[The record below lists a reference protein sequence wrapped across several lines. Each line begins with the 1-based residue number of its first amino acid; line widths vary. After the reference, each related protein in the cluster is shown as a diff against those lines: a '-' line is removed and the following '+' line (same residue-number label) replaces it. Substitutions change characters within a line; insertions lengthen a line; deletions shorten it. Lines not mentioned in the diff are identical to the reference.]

1 MTPAIMKLRTVR
13 LHLASL
19 GLPFALAAG
28 CAVEQPSVSAR
39 KTAAVAGTTVGTLAG
54 EAGGCTTSVVLGLS
68 TQIAE
73 QAACDTPN
81 SWVSFAGDSGL
92 AITSNAVLPF
102 LTPDARSD
110 LDAAGQQSTL
120 QINSAL
126 RTIAQQYLLYQWW
139 EDGECGIA
147 AAATVG
153 NSNHEGG
160 RAVDLD
166 NWDDEIDNMANNGWD
181 HDVPGDVVH
190 FDHNAS
196 ADDRGR
202 DVLAFQEL
210 WNANN
215 PSDTIGTDGD
225 YGPETEARL
234 VESPAIGFA
243 KGPSCLTSGSSSGS
257 GSKSGSGAGSGSG
270 AWHSHP
276 AAQTVS
282 VDGPDTVVSGQVAH
296 YAFTV
301 QNQSETDWDDTTAID
316 VQSDQ
321 ASQLYDAQSW
331 TSPTQ
336 VGTLPEPVAAGAMV
350 TIEFDIQAP
359 AVTRNT
365 AIAEPLVLVDNGAVV
380 GTLDFGVN
388 ITTQAGG
395 STSTDSEPL
404 PPPAVT
410 AGCAAGGAGGAGGL
424 AAVGLALAL
433 VRRRR
438 TR

>member
-1 MTPAIMKLRTVR
+1 MHAAIMKLRTVR

-19 GLPFALAAG
+19 SLPLVVLG
-28 CAVEQPSVSAR
+28 CAAEQPSV
-39 KTAAVAGTTVGTLAG
+39 TAIKAATTVGTLAG

-110 LDAAGQQSTL
+110 LDAAGRQSTL

-126 RTIAQQYLLYQWW
+126 RTIAQQYILYQWF

-166 NWDDEIDNMANNGWD
+166 NWDDEIDNMANNGWA

-196 ADDRGR
+196 VDDRGR

-215 PSDTIGTDGD
+215 PNDTIGTDGD
-225 YGPETEARL
+225 YGPQTEARL
-234 VESPAIGFA
+234 VESPAVGFA
-243 KGPSCLTSGSSSGS
+243 KGPSCLTGTTTGTGS
-257 GSKSGSGAGSGSG
+257 GGGGSGKGSGSGSG
-270 AWHSHP
+270 AWHTHP

-321 ASQLYDAQSW
+321 PSQLYDAQSW
-331 TSPTQ
+331 ASPTQ
-336 VGTLPEPVAAGAMV
+336 IGTLPETVAAGAMV

-359 AVTRNT
+359 TVAANT

-380 GTLDFGVN
+380 GTLNFGVN
-388 ITTQAGG
+388 ITTQAGS

-410 AGCAAGGAGGAGGL
+410 AGCAAGGTGGAGGGAL
-424 AAVGLALAL
+424 VAVGAALAL

-438 TR
+438 VR